1 MLDQRS
7 LRVSAGKAEEI
18 WTTDSVPE
26 PERGDYWRTALR
38 HLYPDL
44 TTAEPVDGEAVHGR
58 LVVRSFADGR
68 ASECQHSAARLIGA
82 GRDPAGDGWDGYNLT
97 LQIYGVGRVSQ
108 AGRTFHR
115 RFGEMTLT
123 DAALPFE
130 EVGLDDPHVQVWSLP
145 RHILEPMLVAPGLSI
160 GQGIGSRHGT
170 GALLLSLLQTTWR
183 ECGGLARPM
192 QHRIQDSICRLVAL
206 AFGPVSAARTSGRNG
221 ARPASLP
228 EACAYIESRL
238 QDPRLNVDEVAEWLH
253 LSRRKLEMLFAET
266 GIGVAGWIGRR
277 RVEECRKML
286 ADPAWRH
293 LSITEVAFTWGFRD
307 LSTFNRRFRAQFD
320 MAPREVRRELPAAG
334 QGQELEVPPVLAIGP
349 FRQRTRPVGG

>member
-1 MLDQRS
+1 MLETQS
-7 LRVSAGKAEEI
+7 LQESADKADDI
-18 WTTDSVPE
+18 WSTDLVPE
-26 PERGDYWRTALR
+26 PEREAYWLGALR
-38 HLYPDL
+38 RLYPDL
-44 TTAEPVDGEAVHGR
+44 TAVEPLDGEAVHGR
-58 LVVRSFADGR
+58 LVIRGFADGW
-68 ASECQHSAARLIGA
+68 ASECQQSAARLAGA
-82 GRDPAGDGWDGYNLT
+82 GRDAAGDGWDGYNLI
-97 LQIYGVGRVSQ
+97 LQIYGVGRVSH

-130 EVGLDDPHVQVWSLP
+130 EVGLDTPHVQVWRLP
-145 RHILEPMLVAPGLSI
+145 RHVLEPLLVAPDLSI
-160 GQGIGSRHGT
+160 GVGIHGRHGA

-192 QHRIQDSICRLVAL
+192 QHRIQESICRLVAL
-206 AFGPVSAARTSGRNG
+206 AFSPTSILNRSGRNG
-221 ARPASLP
+221 SRQASLP

-238 QDPRLNVDEVAEWLH
+238 QDPRLGVEEVAEWLCC
-253 LSRRKLEMLFAET
+253 SRRKLEMLFEET

-307 LSTFNRRFRAQFD
+307 LSTFNRRFRAQCGA
-320 MAPREVRRELPAAG
+320 APREVRREEPAAG
-334 QGQELEVPPVLAIGP
+334 QDREPATRSWTIGP
-349 FRQRTRPVGG
+349 FRSRATPLGE

>member
-1 MLDQRS
+1 MLDERS
-7 LRVSAGKAEEI
+7 MRTSADKAEDI

-26 PERGDYWRTALR
+26 PEREAYWRAALR

-44 TTAEPVDGEAVHGR
+44 TEVEPLDGEAAFGR
-58 LVVRSFADGR
+58 LVIRDFADGR
-68 ASECQHSAARLIGA
+68 ASECQHSAARLAGA
-82 GRDPAGDGWDGYNLT
+82 GRDPALDGWDGYNLT
-97 LQIYGVGRVSQ
+97 LQIYGVGRLCH

-115 RFGEMTLT
+115 RFGELTLT

-130 EVGLDDPHVQVWSLP
+130 EVGLGNPHVQVWSLP
-145 RHILEPMLVAPGLSI
+145 RRVLEPLLVAPDLSI
-160 GQGIGSRHGT
+160 GLGIDSRQGA

-183 ECGGLARPM
+183 ECGRLARPM
-192 QHRIQDSICRLVAL
+192 QHRIQESICRLVAL
-206 AFGPVSAARTSGRNG
+206 AFSPAAVARTSGHNG
-221 ARPASLP
+221 PASLP
-228 EACAYIESRL
+228 EACAFIESRL
-238 QDPRLNVDEVAEWLH
+238 QDPRLSVDEVAGWLH
-253 LSRRKLEMLFAET
+253 LSRRKLEMLFAEA

-307 LSTFNRRFRAQFD
+307 LSTFNRRFRAQFG

-334 QGQELEVPPVLAIGP
+334 QELEQVPAVLTIAPFRSRTPPVGE
-349 FRQRTRPVGG
+349 